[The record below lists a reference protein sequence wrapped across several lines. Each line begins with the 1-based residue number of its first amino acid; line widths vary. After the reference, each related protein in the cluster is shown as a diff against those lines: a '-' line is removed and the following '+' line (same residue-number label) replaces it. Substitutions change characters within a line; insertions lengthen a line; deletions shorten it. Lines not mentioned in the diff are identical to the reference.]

1 MRAPATM
8 RGERRGRGPLVARGA
23 ARRRAASRR
32 GRRGAARGFT
42 LIEVV
47 ILIVV
52 AGIAILPLAMLFATT
67 SIRSSDARS
76 ASVAAQLAQAK
87 LEEITADRNA
97 STRGFAYVTGAN
109 YPPETPIPAFTAF
122 QRSVAVAPDSTY
134 DGVTFHTVS
143 VTVTTSGIPP
153 VTLTTW
159 FVNY

>member
-1 MRAPATM
+1 MTRAARM
-8 RGERRGRGPLVARGA
+8 SRGA
-23 ARRRAASRR
+23 PMTRAARQAIR
-32 GRRGAARGFT
+32 GRRARRSVNGAAAKGFT

-52 AGIAILPLAMLFATT
+52 AGVAILPLAMLFATT

-97 STRGFAYVTGAN
+97 TTRGFSYVTAGN
-109 YPPETPIPAFTAF
+109 YPAETPIPAFTSF
-122 QRSVAVAPDSTY
+122 QRSVSVAPDSSY
-134 DGVTFHTVS
+134 DGVTFRTVS
-143 VTVTTSGIPP
+143 VTVTTSGVPP

>member
-1 MRAPATM
+1 MSAGKRRAV
-8 RGERRGRGPLVARGA
+8 PLPMGA
-23 ARRRAASRR
+23 SSHRPSSRRAA
-32 GRRGAARGFT
+32 GFT
-42 LIEVV
+42 LVEVA

-52 AGIAILPLAMLFATT
+52 ASIAILPLAMLFATT

-97 STRGFAYVTGAN
+97 ATRGFSYLVAAN
-109 YPPETPIPAFTAF
+109 YPAESPVTAFSSF
-122 QRSVAVAPDSTY
+122 QRSVAIAPDSLY
-134 DGVTFHTVS
+134 DGVTFRTVS

>member
-1 MRAPATM
+1 MSRTS
-8 RGERRGRGPLVARGA
+8 RRQSS
-23 ARRRAASRR
+23 RRRAGSAS
-32 GRRGAARGFT
+32 AAAAAAGFT

-47 ILIVV
+47 ILIMV

-97 STRGFAYVTGAN
+97 STRGFSYVVAGN
-109 YPPETPIPAFTAF
+109 YPAETPIPAFTAF
-122 QRSVAVAPDSTY
+122 QRSVSVASDSTY
-134 DGVTFHTVS
+134 DSVTFRTVS
-143 VTVTTSGIPP
+143 VTVTTSGVPP
-153 VTLTTW
+153 VTLSTW

>member
-1 MRAPATM
+1 MIARLRSPRSRAV
-8 RGERRGRGPLVARGA
+8 RRRGRP
-23 ARRRAASRR
+23 ARRARARAGSP
-32 GRRGAARGFT
+32 GFT
-42 LIEVV
+42 LVEVV

-52 AGIAILPLAMLFATT
+52 ASIAVLPLAMLFATT
-67 SIRSSDARS
+67 SIRSSDAQS

-97 STRGFAYVTGAN
+97 STRGFGYLTAAN
-109 YPPETPIPAFTAF
+109 YPAENPVPAFGAY
-122 QRSVAVAPDSTY
+122 QRSVSVAADSTY
-134 DGVTFHTVS
+134 DGVTFRSVS

>member
-1 MRAPATM
+1 MTPRARTH
-8 RGERRGRGPLVARGA
+8 R
-23 ARRRAASRR
+23 RRRAVRR
-32 GRRGAARGFT
+32 TRPATGAAGFT

-52 AGIAILPLAMLFATT
+52 AGIAVLPLAMLFATT
-67 SIRSSDARS
+67 SIRSSDAQS

-97 STRGFAYVTGAN
+97 STRGFSYVTAGN
-109 YPPETPIPAFTAF
+109 YPAENPVPAFSAF
-122 QRSVAVAPDSTY
+122 QRSVSVAADSTY
-134 DGVTFHTVS
+134 DGVTFRSVS
-143 VTVTTSGIPP
+143 VTVTTSGVPP

>member
-1 MRAPATM
+1 MSPRA
-8 RGERRGRGPLVARGA
+8 RLGRHRAR
-23 ARRRAASRR
+23 RR
-32 GRRGAARGFT
+32 GRRSRAGVSGFT

-52 AGIAILPLAMLFATT
+52 ASIAVLPLAMLFATT
-67 SIRSSDARS
+67 SIRSSDAQS
-76 ASVAAQLAQAK
+76 ASIAAQLAQAK

-97 STRGFAYVTGAN
+97 STRGFSYVVAGN
-109 YPPETPIPAFTAF
+109 YPAESPVPAFTSF
-122 QRSVAVAPDSTY
+122 QRSVTVAPDSTY
-134 DGVTFHTVS
+134 DGVTFRTVS

>member
-1 MRAPATM
+1 MTRAAND
-8 RGERRGRGPLVARGA
+8 REGRNARSRW
-23 ARRRAASRR
+23 RRRVRSPRQRAS
-32 GRRGAARGFT
+32 AGFS

-97 STRGFAYVTGAN
+97 STRGFSYVTTAN
-109 YPPETPIPAFTAF
+109 YPPEAPVPAFSAF
-122 QRSVAVAPDSTY
+122 QRSVSVAADSTY
-134 DGVTFHTVS
+134 DGVTFRTVS
-143 VTVTTSGIPP
+143 VTVTTPGIPP

>member
-1 MRAPATM
+1 MHTPRPRKSKRAI
-8 RGERRGRGPLVARGA
+8 ARKK
-23 ARRRAASRR
+23 
-32 GRRGAARGFT
+32 GRRGSPGFS
-42 LIEVV
+42 LVEVV

-97 STRGFAYVTGAN
+97 TTRGFSYVTGAN
-109 YPPETPIPAFTAF
+109 YPPETPIPAFPAF

-134 DGVTFHTVS
+134 DSVTFRTVS

>member
-1 MRAPATM
+1 MTR
-8 RGERRGRGPLVARGA
+8 A
-23 ARRRAASRR
+23 ARRRLARVRARRAA
-32 GRRGAARGFT
+32 APGFT
-42 LIEVV
+42 LVEVV
-47 ILIVV
+47 ILIVI

-97 STRGFAYVTGAN
+97 STRGFSYVVAGN
-109 YPPETPIPAFTAF
+109 YPAETPIPAFSAF

-134 DGVTFHTVS
+134 DGVTFRTVN
-143 VTVTTSGIPP
+143 VTVTTSGISP
-153 VTLTTW
+153 VTLATW

>member
-1 MRAPATM
+1 M
-8 RGERRGRGPLVARGA
+8 
-23 ARRRAASRR
+23 SRKKR
-32 GRRGAARGFT
+32 SAGFT
-42 LIEVV
+42 LVEVA

-52 AGIAILPLAMLFATT
+52 ASIAILPLAMLFATT

-97 STRGFAYVTGAN
+97 ATRGFGYVVAAN
-109 YPPETPIPAFTAF
+109 YPSESPVTAFPSF
-122 QRSVAVAPDSTY
+122 QRSVSIAPDSLY
-134 DGVTFHTVS
+134 DAVTFRAVS

>member
-1 MRAPATM
+1 MRAAKTQGATS
-8 RGERRGRGPLVARGA
+8 RS
-23 ARRRAASRR
+23 ARRRARKRDSKR
-32 GRRGAARGFT
+32 GSRGFT

-97 STRGFAYVTGAN
+97 GTRGFSYVTSGN
-109 YPPETPIPAFTAF
+109 YPAETPIPAFTAF
-122 QRSVAVAPDSTY
+122 QRSVTVAADSTY
-134 DGVTFHTVS
+134 DGVTFRTVS

>member
-1 MRAPATM
+1 MMRAAK
-8 RGERRGRGPLVARGA
+8 GRGA
-23 ARRRAASRR
+23 ARRLSLRRARKPREHRKSKN
-32 GRRGAARGFT
+32 GSPGFT

-47 ILIVV
+47 ILIVI
-52 AGIAILPLAMLFATT
+52 AGIAILPLSMLFATT

-97 STRGFAYVTGAN
+97 GTRGFSYVTAGN

-122 QRSVAVAPDSTY
+122 QRSVSVAADSTY
-134 DGVTFHTVS
+134 DGVTFRTVS